1 MAKSIRNEAYIYRAR
16 NLSKNLMIEHIKE
29 VLDVKGYVNGSDKV
43 LKMDMCQASYLR
55 GIYKAIDVLTDTY
68 ITLDR
73 QGGRTAMLTDLLG
86 DELFA
91 DYIVDRYAFEQK
103 LFPATY
109 KEWYDDAVENDDLVD
124 VNFY

>member
-1 MAKSIRNEAYIYRAR
+1 MAKAINNNAYLNRAR
-16 NLSKNLMIEHIKE
+16 KSLSNNLMIEHIKE

-103 LFPATY
+103 LFPELYQEYY
-109 KEWYDDAVENDDLVD
+109 KEAEEDDELTD
-124 VNFY
+124 VN

>member
-1 MAKSIRNEAYIYRAR
+1 MAKGISNNAYLNPAR
-16 NLSKNLMIEHIKE
+16 KSLSKNLMIEHIKE

-68 ITLDR
+68 ISLDR
-73 QGGRTAMLTDLLG
+73 QDDRSAMLTDLLG

-91 DYIVDRYAFEQK
+91 DYIVDRYAFQQK
-103 LFPATY
+103 LSPELYQEYY
-109 KEWYDDAVENDDLVD
+109 KEAEEDDDLID
-124 VNFY
+124 V